1 MIYLL
6 SLLAVFIISDGLLTH
21 ALVGNDLLREGNPLM
36 VPLVAQGNLMLLKLV
51 GTIICVI
58 ILWDLYRRFPRLAVI
73 TTSCFVIAYGVIVF
87 WNFGLLLSMG
97 VMLPAWISES
107 SGGGLLGFR

>member
-21 ALVGNDLLREGNPLM
+21 ALVDDGLMREGNPLM

-73 TTSCFVIAYGVIVF
+73 STSCFVVAYGAIVF
-87 WNFGLLLSMG
+87 WNFGLLLS
-97 VMLPAWISES
+97 LSILIPAWLSKS
-107 SGGGLLGFR
+107 PGGGLLDFR

>member
-21 ALVGNDLLREGNPLM
+21 ALVGDGLMVEGNPLM